1 MNEQDV
7 INSYRRGML
16 IDEIRLS
23 EELGVKEKEFANKV
37 CHIALEMGL
46 SYTEFKKAII
56 LADDRFYKEK
66 TN

>member
-16 IDEIRLS
+16 IDEMRLS
-23 EELGVKEKEFANKV
+23 EDLRVKEKEFVNKV
-37 CHIALEMGL
+37 FQIALEMGL

-56 LADDRFYKEK
+56 LADDRLYREK
-66 TN
+66 TD